1 MTTFPSFR
9 APNMNLQ
16 ANSAFAPAQVDFSQ
30 IGRLADSYYD
40 AQEGAMKR
48 QAFQEDQA
56 AKAAERE
63 RQAKLRTAFSGGVPT
78 GPDGQLDFGEMAKRA
93 AESGLL
99 DQATTWA
106 TNASQAQDRAATR
119 DRQDRTLAMDQE
131 YKRAQIEKLKREVAE
146 TGTTYGKTG
155 AIFQGPDNKFYS
167 IQFGGDGS
175 RVILPLEVPG
185 QGPSVAGPTPSQQP
199 APQSG
204 AGRFAAPGMAAA
216 QPPPMPLT
224 PSRGVSVVGD
234 QMYDSATGVP
244 VRSVGANIAEA
255 ERQKVVGR
263 EIGEGQASLPKL
275 QNAYREYD
283 VKNRSVMQNIDTAL
297 GQANAWTTGFVGSI
311 GRQIPGTPAHDLS
324 KTLISIQANLGF
336 ETLQQMRDNSPTGG
350 ALGQVTER
358 ELELLQSAWTSLAQ
372 SQSPQQFRDNLLKLK
387 QIKEQYAAIKRRAY
401 DADVKRFGAANVP
414 TPSAPSA
421 ASGNGPAFDPLGLR

>member
-1 MTTFPSFR
+1 MTTFPNFR
-9 APNMNLQ
+9 APNMNVQ
-16 ANSAFAPAQVDFSQ
+16 ANSAFAPAQIDFSQ
-30 IGRLADSYYD
+30 IGRLADSYYG
-40 AQEGAMKR
+40 AQEGAIKR
-48 QAFQEDQA
+48 QTYQEEQA

-63 RQAKLRTAFSGGVPT
+63 RQAKLRSAFSGGLPT
-78 GPDGQLDFGEMAKRA
+78 GPDGQLDFSAMAKRA

-99 DQATTWA
+99 DQATSWA

-131 YKRAQIEKLKREVAE
+131 YKRAQIEKMRREAAE
-146 TGTTYGKTG
+146 GTTYGKTG
-155 AIFQGPDNKFYS
+155 SIFQGPDNKFYS

-185 QGPSVAGPTPSQQP
+185 QGQSAVGPTPSQQP
-199 APQSG
+199 LPQSG
-204 AGRFAAPGMAAA
+204 AERFAAPGMAAA
-216 QPPPMPLT
+216 QPSPMPLT

-234 QMYDSATGVP
+234 QMYDSATGAP

-255 ERQKVVGR
+255 ERQKIIGR
-263 EIGEGQASLPKL
+263 ETGEGQASLPKL

-283 VKNRSVMQNIDTAL
+283 VKNRSVMQNIVTAL
-297 GQANAWTTGFVGSI
+297 DQANAWTTGFVGNI
-311 GRQIPGTPAHDLS
+311 GRQIAGTPAHDLS

-372 SQSPQQFRDNLLKLK
+372 SQSPRQFRDNLLKLK

-414 TPSAPSA
+414 TPSAPSG
-421 ASGNGPAFDPLGLR
+421 ASSNAPAFDPLGIR